1 MLSETQTLPESSPET
16 SDTETL
22 CSDVFEGPEKKL
34 EVFFSRGEDNGGLR
48 RFQQDT
54 WSGMLADAAC
64 TILHQESNKEFDA
77 YLLSESSMF
86 VYPDRLILKTCGTTT
101 LLLAL
106 PKVSCQ
112 APPLLTPTPSLPAPP
127 RLRRVDVAT
136 HAASGAAAAATRGRT
151 SPEREPAPWQ
161 LLELAEQAGCAV
173 EHVLYSHLRYK
184 FPEQQ
189 VYPHNSFQQE
199 QEYLSRVMGNA
210 QARVLGPPDG
220 RCWYVLHASGPG
232 APVPLPHAA
241 GAPKEGDDLF
251 EIAMEGLNEDVCA
264 RFFKAAHPDLDGK
277 ELAQRMTAVSGIGEL
292 LPGVKVD
299 DWAFEP
305 CGYSMNGLRDGF
317 YYTIHVTPESGFSY
331 ASFETND
338 PKYREPKWVERFAST
353 FAPSSLTLTL
363 TTRRVGCELDA
374 FRLVGYERSGLDTT
388 ELGKELSV
396 CSMNFAR
403 PAEEDVTVGAAV
415 GSRRPYWAES

>member
-1 MLSETQTLPESSPET
+1 MTTLAESSPET
-16 SDTETL
+16 SDTETI
-22 CSDVFEGPEKKL
+22 CADVFEGPEKKL
-34 EVFFSRGEDNGGLR
+34 EVYFSRGEDSPGLR
-48 RFQQDT
+48 RFQHST
-54 WSGMLADAAC
+54 WSDMLADAAC
-64 TILHQESNKEFDA
+64 TILHQESNQDFDA

-106 PKVSCQ
+106 PKLF
-112 APPLLTPTPSLPAPP
+112 A
-127 RLRRVDVAT
+127 
-136 HAASGAAAAATRGRT
+136 
-151 SPEREPAPWQ
+151 
-161 LLELAEQAGCAV
+161 LADEVGCIM
-173 EHVLYSHLRYK
+173 EHVVYSHLRYK

-199 QEYLSRVMGNA
+199 QEYLSRHLGNA

-338 PKYREPKWVERFAST
+338 PKYREPEWVQRIASAFQPT
-353 FAPSSLTLTL
+353 ALTLTL
-363 TTRRVGCELDA
+363 TTRRVGCELGA
-374 FRLVGYERSGLDTT
+374 FVLGGYERSGLDTA

-403 PAEEDVTVGAAV
+403 NVEADVTVGAAV